1 MFKISKMTLVRVN
14 VKDNCFSGNIIQFYG
29 EHPQMTSHKFDP
41 KLKPVPIDVCTKS
54 HICHMVG

>member
-1 MFKISKMTLVRVN
+1 MFKISEMTLVRLN

-41 KLKPVPIDVCTKS
+41 KLKPVPIDVGTEQ
-54 HICHMVG
+54 G